1 MCRLLTDHK
10 LETMSAIITSDDH
23 GRELLATSEND
34 QVYAPLRCWL
44 VVAALS
50 FASIVSYIDR
60 QVINLLVDP
69 IKADLGL
76 TDVQISLLQGFSFAL
91 LYAALAIPLAWVADR
106 KNRKYVILGGLIVW
120 TAATLGSG
128 MAMGFVALFVARMMV
143 GVGEATL
150 APAGFSMLSDYFP
163 NEKLPAAISVFT
175 GTGFLGSGLALL
187 IGGYL
192 YAQLE
197 AIGPTTLSFGTF
209 QPWQLTFFAVALLSI
224 PVFICLL
231 FVREPARKDGNVVL
245 AAKDAPPALEVLTF
259 VKTNAAVFFPLFIGF
274 SCFAAAQFGIGAW
287 APSYFIRVHEWT
299 QLEVG
304 QYFGPVVMFAG
315 VAGVVSGGF
324 MAERMLSNGI
334 KDATLRLPLIA
345 VLCAL
350 PVAIA
355 FPLVA
360 SPWIAL
366 LLLAMVLFFGT
377 VPFGAGVSTFPL
389 ITPNRMRAQVV
400 AMYLLVANLLGY
412 SAGPLLIAWMTDNIF
427 GSPEAINMSLAIAP
441 PATMSVGL
449 CLILLA
455 LKPYRNMISNNEA
468 ESF

>member
-1 MCRLLTDHK
+1 
-10 LETMSAIITSDDH
+10 
-23 GRELLATSEND
+23 
-34 QVYAPLRCWL
+34 
-44 VVAALS
+44 
-50 FASIVSYIDR
+50 
-60 QVINLLVDP
+60 
-69 IKADLGL
+69 
-76 TDVQISLLQGFSFAL
+76 
-91 LYAALAIPLAWVADR
+91 
-106 KNRKYVILGGLIVW
+106 
-120 TAATLGSG
+120 
-128 MAMGFVALFVARMMV
+128 
-143 GVGEATL
+143 
-150 APAGFSMLSDYFP
+150 
-163 NEKLPAAISVFT
+163 
-175 GTGFLGSGLALL
+175 
-187 IGGYL
+187 
-192 YAQLE
+192 
-197 AIGPTTLSFGTF
+197 
-209 QPWQLTFFAVALLSI
+209 
-224 PVFICLL
+224 
-231 FVREPARKDGNVVL
+231 
-245 AAKDAPPALEVLTF
+245 
-259 VKTNAAVFFPLFIGF
+259 
-274 SCFAAAQFGIGAW
+274 
-287 APSYFIRVHEWT
+287 
-299 QLEVG
+299 
-304 QYFGPVVMFAG
+304 
-315 VAGVVSGGF
+315 